1 MKKIITSLFLL
12 STLSFF
18 ALTGLLVSKQLSP
31 LYFGPYILLSGTL
44 SVVLMST
51 LLCYTDKNWE
61 SKLSHILGVSSIV
74 FVLMIVSNLLPIMET
89 WYIGFSLMISQLIV
103 SLYARIS
110 SRLNSTQKLLYGTSF
125 LIPLGVALKL
135 TNDIYYLLS
144 FVTLI
149 ISSVLLVT
157 KRSKN

>member
-1 MKKIITSLFLL
+1 
-12 STLSFF
+12 
-18 ALTGLLVSKQLSP
+18 
-31 LYFGPYILLSGTL
+31 
-44 SVVLMST
+44 
-51 LLCYTDKNWE
+51 
-61 SKLSHILGVSSIV
+61 
-74 FVLMIVSNLLPIMET
+74 MET

-149 ISSVLLVT
+149 VSSALLVT